1 MEKINEQ
8 KQITATYEDALR
20 YLDNDISANVKRAMG
35 EAKGASADELMFG
48 IIESSFRMD
57 AATVA
62 IAFCYGVSE
71 QQVRD
76 DLMKLKD
83 GE

>member
-20 YLDNDISANVKRAMG
+20 YLDNDISANVKRAME

-48 IIESSFRMD
+48 IIESSLRMD
-57 AATVA
+57 AAMAA